1 MNKPPTWF
9 KVTAIV
15 ALLWNLLGCFAI
27 AADLMLSPADVAK
40 LSAAEQQLYAAR
52 AGWAV
57 AASVTAVLG
66 GALGCI
72 GMLLRKK
79 WAFPVFI
86 LSLIGILVQDYGLFV
101 VVDGATLAGSAA
113 VVMQAIVLA
122 VGIGLVLLS
131 SKGMARGWLVF

>member
-1 MNKPPTWF
+1 MNTPPKWF
-9 KVTAIV
+9 TVIAVV

-40 LSAAEQQLYAAR
+40 LSAAQQQLYAAR

-66 GALGCI
+66 GAIGCI
-72 GMLLRKK
+72 GLLLRKK
-79 WAFPVFI
+79 WAFPVLI
-86 LSLIGILVQDYGLFV
+86 LSLIGILVQDFGLFV
-101 VVDGATLAGSAA
+101 VVDGATLAGPVA

-122 VGIGLVLLS
+122 IGIGLVVLS
-131 SKGMARGWLVF
+131 RKGITRGWLA

>member
-1 MNKPPTWF
+1 MNIPPKWF
-9 KVTAIV
+9 TVTAVV

-40 LSAAEQQLYAAR
+40 LSAAQQQLYAAR

-66 GALGCI
+66 GAIGCI
-72 GMLLRKK
+72 GLLLRKK
-79 WAFPVFI
+79 WAFPVLI
-86 LSLIGILVQDYGLFV
+86 LSLIGILVQDFGLFV
-101 VVDGATLAGSAA
+101 VVDGATLAGPVA

-122 VGIGLVLLS
+122 IGIGLVVLS
-131 SKGMARGWLVF
+131 RKGVTRGWLA